1 MKNRPK
7 IPQLQKVIQYKELI
21 NWFINQIE
29 KATTIID
36 LNIIYQTIVEVLD
49 NLDLEDV
56 QKKITS
62 IYLNKL
68 KKIESNF
75 EEYECYHNA
84 NGIMNFNEF

>member
-1 MKNRPK
+1 MN
-7 IPQLQKVIQYKELI
+7 
-21 NWFINQIE
+21 
-29 KATTIID
+29 TTIID

-62 IYLNKL
+62 TYLNKL

-75 EEYECYHNA
+75 EEYERSHNA

>member
-1 MKNRPK
+1 MN
-7 IPQLQKVIQYKELI
+7 
-21 NWFINQIE
+21 
-29 KATTIID
+29 TTIID

-68 KKIESNF
+68 KKNRI
-75 EEYECYHNA
+75 
-84 NGIMNFNEF
+84 